1 MLNDR
6 INTCDLLTM
15 KIFHLEST
23 SCVLCNDEGMED
35 RTHLL
40 FSCTFNQSFWWDI
53 GIEWNTDMSIHDMII
68 DAKLRYKLPFF
79 MEIMTLGCWSI
90 WNQRNG
96 LIFEEIPCSITS
108 CKFDFITTFK
118 LTMLRAKP
126 SLKDGMSS
134 WIDNI

>member
-6 INTCDLLTM
+6 INTCGLLTRKSM
-15 KIFHLEST
+15 HLDSA
-23 SCVLCNDEGMED
+23 SCVLCNDEDMED

-40 FSCTFNQSFWWDI
+40 FSCPFSQGFWWNL
-53 GIEWNTDMSIHDMII
+53 GIEWNTDMGIHDLII
-68 DAKLRYKLPFF
+68 AAKQRYQLDFF
-79 MEIMTLGCWSI
+79 MEIMIVGSWSI

-96 LIFEEIPCSITS
+96 WIFEGIPCSITE
-108 CKFDFITTFK
+108 CRYDFNKTFK